1 MAYVNVAEWKP
12 DQVTDWLKGLDAVVV
27 PHIHS
32 FQNKQING
40 QQLLN
45 ISPDDLEILGVYKL
59 GHQELI
65 LEAVEHLRNFHYELD
80 RETLQLLALR
90 VSCLAHSLYND
101 LRRNHS
107 NSHLVS
113 TQTLSDVAHIVMAVK
128 PLVCWLDRPPFN
140 GHLEYKQLKPELLA
154 WSLEMATSGQRDRFA
169 EHPVEEIRNS
179 SAKLAKL
186 ADSLIQDTK
195 DPLLLQPASLDL
207 ATLKKRSSDDLGF
220 YIVPSF
226 HGIHEIGEL
235 KLNSAAHQ
243 CGKIEPGDEIVQI
256 NYQTVVGWQVKSVMA
271 LFEESPTEVLL
282 TLKKRPRH
290 TKVYGQIYMKP
301 YRLPSKKKT
310 HRSYTRWH
318 DNVPSPRPEL
328 LTIPD
333 FEMPIPKS
341 VVSEAKVTVNETV
354 ITVGGGGGGGGVG
367 GGRPSSSEE
376 DEDEEEEGEGG
387 LGGGQASPTS
397 ARIYLPKPRIPVQ
410 RRATITGASPI
421 SKTAPINLQQFWQE
435 LKLEREWRDATQP
448 SREKSGV
455 DESGAH
461 APLSPRRKYSSFDS
475 LKAKPDLVS
484 SCRPEAVFRRKR
496 STDSVYDDVFRT
508 VENSP
513 RNKST
518 DSDDVFRTPDSKK
531 SSESDDVFDSK
542 KLLEDVTDDDYR
554 PTSLREKIEMFSKVS
569 EVFVEADKARSLSA
583 GGDKT
588 PKPKVPAR
596 TFRLSPEKV
605 AVVPQVTARTVK
617 LDQET
622 DDAKKERGRLDKSHS
637 TPAYDFSA
645 DQQARPVTEI
655 VGNRLFVPKL
665 VRSDA
670 EAQDPDEQKED
681 NVVIT
686 IDPPPITLPVAP
698 LPPARTHIK
707 AVEEKQ
713 VHGQIVETINQLHLL
728 RLHDEADETS
738 RLKEKDCDEDDLAK
752 TERIGKLLET
762 ISTSLIEHRLKE
774 DQGGADLSKTI
785 SQVCRDDLYAPSPS
799 ERVIP
804 VPPRRILPDVTVTT
818 ADDRS
823 NEIVTDYS
831 SSTMERLPKSS
842 HSSETVTDYSSST
855 MERLPKSSHSS
866 ETDTASLPPKMPERK
881 PVTNIE
887 FAVTAPATF
896 PRHKTGDGRRPA
908 APPEPPPRP
917 APPRPTY
924 HRTVTAAARSS
935 VATRSPKALRKKN
948 PLLAKMRNVSVAD
961 VSVGCECQGWLQQRC
976 RKGSGQW
983 NTGWFVIKGTTF
995 YGFRTKE
1002 AQKAHCLI
1010 SLPGFTV
1017 SQAEEVKSRKFA
1029 LKVYHTGTI
1038 FYFAAENQDELTTWL
1053 DSFSM
1058 ATVALDANS
1067 ESILFS
1073 ESEGEMSTVEE
1084 TETESCFRGPKMKK
1098 LAGLLSGS
1106 PNSPQTSRSHHNLT
1120 ENNSSKSDGQKKF
1133 GSLKKLGRSSR
1144 GSDTEQ
1150 PQSQPQATDNLSLD
1164 RKYLRFLGKGQ
1175 VRMVPTAQFRSYRR
1189 VAPPVPPPLHPH
1201 PQSSA
1206 ASAAPPLHQ
1215 SADSVLALESSSTP
1229 TEGVTQPGH
1238 IITASQH
1245 RPADM
1250 ADYRIASLAKNR
1262 WCYPDDFYQQR
1273 SVVQDHD
1280 TTGFITLEALMLAR
1294 QDEERRQASLLTPL
1308 HNNNINNANNNSNR
1322 LLSSHHHPFHHNNL
1336 QSTPN
1341 AAALQQHRTPPSQEH
1356 NNHNQNQNHHN
1367 QHTAAIVNNQ
1377 TRRSFKNHNQVKFYA
1392 NNNNAQPLLSPRSA
1406 SSHRRENSSS
1416 SSTDD
1421 NKTGKKMSFT
1431 NCLYKHAVDTSARDY
1446 RDGSPE
1452 KFWIDSLRSSTDSR
1466 GKHHLKKAA
1475 LYQPPPVAPLENS
1488 GLSDQSSHMRLAAF
1502 EMLLDQNQGS
1512 STGGRRGSGGTA
1524 NTPTPAARLKSLFTG
1539 KPNDHKTLL
1548 GSPRLHK
1555 AIFRNSSRGDSGGE
1569 SLNSPPLSPP
1579 EEEADVIPL
1588 QKEDPSSSP
1597 PTPDYPGLEY
1607 PPVFE
1612 PGTYSL
1618 SDASTILRGR
1628 GGNRDPPSNR

>member
-45 ISPDDLEILGVYKL
+45 LSPDDLEILGVYKL

-90 VSCLAHSLYND
+90 VSCLAHSLYNE

-113 TQTLSDVAHIVMAVK
+113 TQTLSDVANIVMAVK

-140 GHLEYKQLKPELLA
+140 GHLEYKQLKPELLS

-256 NYQTVVGWQVKSVMA
+256 NYQTVVGWQVKQVMA

-282 TLKKRPRH
+282 TIKKRPRH

-333 FEMPIPKS
+333 FEMPLPKS
-341 VVSEAKVTVNETV
+341 VASVHESTVTVSETT
-354 ITVGGGGGGGGVG
+354 ITQGG
-367 GGRPSSSEE
+367 PASSSEE
-376 DEDEEEEGEGG
+376 EELEEEGEGV
-387 LGGGQASPTS
+387 LGEGQASPTS

-435 LKLEREWRDATQP
+435 LKLEREWRDAAQP
-448 SREKSGV
+448 TREKGV
-455 DESGAH
+455 EAH

-542 KLLEDVTDDDYR
+542 KLLEDVADEDYR

-569 EVFVEADKARSLSA
+569 EVFVDADKARSLSA

-617 LDQET
+617 VDQET

-645 DQQARPVTEI
+645 DQQAARPVTDI

-670 EAQDPDEQKED
+670 AEAQDPDEATVD
-681 NVVIT
+681 VVVT
-686 IDPPPITLPVAP
+686 VDPPQIVAPP
-698 LPPARTHIK
+698 LPPVRSNVK

-728 RLHDEADETS
+728 RLHDEAEET
-738 RLKEKDCDEDDLAK
+738 KEKDCDEDDLAK

-785 SQVCRDDLYAPSPS
+785 SQVCRDDLTYAPLPS
-799 ERVIP
+799 VRVIP

-818 ADDRS
+818 AD
-823 NEIVTDYS
+823 NEITDYNERLPKSNNEITDYS
-831 SSTMERLPKSS
+831 SQERLPKSS
-842 HSSETVTDYSSST
+842 HCSEN
-855 MERLPKSSHSS
+855 
-866 ETDTASLPPKMPERK
+866 DTASLPPKMPERK

-887 FAVTAPATF
+887 FAGSVPVTAPATF
-896 PRHKTGDGRRPA
+896 PRHKTTESRRPA

-924 HRTVTAAARSS
+924 HRTVTASARS
-935 VATRSPKALRKKN
+935 VARSPKALRKKN

-961 VSVGCECQGWLQQRC
+961 VSNGCECQGWLQQRC

-983 NTGWFVIKGTTF
+983 NTGWFIIKGTTF
-995 YGFRTKE
+995 YGFRSKE

-1017 SQAEEVKSRKFA
+1017 SHAEEVKSRKFA

-1058 ATVALDANS
+1058 ATVTLDANS

-1073 ESEGEMSTVEE
+1073 ESEGEMSAVEE

-1098 LAGLLSGS
+1098 LAGLLSGI
-1106 PNSPQTSRSHHNLT
+1106 PNSPQTSRSHQNLT
-1120 ENNSSKSDGQKKF
+1120 ENNGSKSDSQKKF
-1133 GSLKKLGRSSR
+1133 GSLKKLGRSR
-1144 GSDTEQ
+1144 ATTGGSGGDMEQ
-1150 PQSQPQATDNLSLD
+1150 APPAAPSPSDNSSLD

-1189 VAPPVPPPLHPH
+1189 VAPPLPPP
-1201 PQSSA
+1201 QSQA
-1206 ASAAPPLHQ
+1206 QPPPLHQ
-1215 SADSVLALESSSTP
+1215 SADSVLALESSNSTP
-1229 TEGVTQPGH
+1229 TEGVIQPGH
-1238 IITASQH
+1238 IITASHH

-1250 ADYRIASLAKNR
+1250 ADYRIASLTKNR

-1273 SVVQDHD
+1273 SVVQEHD

-1294 QDEERRQASLLTPL
+1294 QDEERRQAALLTPRARSPL
-1308 HNNNINNANNNSNR
+1308 QNNNINNTNNNNNR
-1322 LLSSHHHPFHHNNL
+1322 LLSSHHHPYHHNNL
-1336 QSTPN
+1336 QATSN
-1341 AAALQQHRTPPSQEH
+1341 AAAIQQRAPTHARLSQEH
-1356 NNHNQNQNHHN
+1356 NNHNQNHN
-1367 QHTAAIVNNQ
+1367 QHAAIVNNQ

-1392 NNNNAQPLLSPRSA
+1392 NNNNNAQPLLSPRSA
-1406 SSHRRENSSS
+1406 SSHRRENSSPS
-1416 SSTDD
+1416 TTDD
-1421 NKTGKKMSFT
+1421 SKTGKKMSFT
-1431 NCLYKHAVDTSARDY
+1431 NCLYKHAVDTTARDY

-1452 KFWIDSLRSSTDSR
+1452 KFWIDSLRSTTTDSR
-1466 GKHHLKKAA
+1466 NKHALKKAA
-1475 LYQPPPVAPLENS
+1475 LYQPPPVAPLDNS
-1488 GLSDQSSHMRLAAF
+1488 GLSISH
-1502 EMLLDQNQGS
+1502 
-1512 STGGRRGSGGTA
+1512 T
-1524 NTPTPAARLKSLFTG
+1524 
-1539 KPNDHKTLL
+1539 
-1548 GSPRLHK
+1548 
-1555 AIFRNSSRGDSGGE
+1555 
-1569 SLNSPPLSPP
+1569 
-1579 EEEADVIPL
+1579 
-1588 QKEDPSSSP
+1588 
-1597 PTPDYPGLEY
+1597 
-1607 PPVFE
+1607 
-1612 PGTYSL
+1612 
-1618 SDASTILRGR
+1618 
-1628 GGNRDPPSNR
+1628 